1 METEWLRIGE
11 VASRTGLTHRTLRH
25 YDELGLL
32 VPGGL
37 SDGGYRLYSRED
49 MERLLAIQH
58 LKSLGLGLAEIGQAL
73 DEPGFDAAALLADH
87 AAVVEQ
93 RIAAEQE
100 LLSRLRSLQRAA
112 EAGWDEVLDTI
123 ALTEQLRHP
132 DGDVRF
138 RAALTGHASVPAE
151 ELVERLRSDPEP
163 GVREVATWALVQQ
176 GASAMA
182 AIGTLAEGDAQARHA
197 LAHVL
202 GKLRTVDALPH
213 LERLLRD
220 EADEV
225 AAKAAFSL
233 GQIGGVDAARLLGS
247 ALSDHRLA
255 VRDEATAALG
265 RLPEAVP
272 LLVEFAGEAEPTLR
286 LHAVEALGLLGSP
299 EATPTLVAALADSDE
314 EVRFA
319 ALLSL
324 ADAEGPEALG
334 ALEALVDSPDR
345 RTALVAAR
353 ILSDRAQALSSMSSR
368 PVR

>member
-1 METEWLRIGE
+1 METQWLRIGE
-11 VASRTGLTHRTLRH
+11 VAQRTGLTHRTLRH

-32 VPGGL
+32 IPSGI
-37 SDGGYRLYSRED
+37 SDGGYRLYSRDD

-73 DEPGFDAAALLADH
+73 DEPDFDAAALLEQH

-93 RIAAEQE
+93 RITAEQ
-100 LLSRLRSLQRAA
+100 LLLGRLRRLQQAA
-112 EAGWDEVLDTI
+112 QAGWDEVLDAI
-123 ALTEQLRHP
+123 ALSEQLRHP

-151 ELVERLRSDPEP
+151 DLVERLRSDPEP

-176 GASAMA
+176 GPSAMA

-202 GKLRTVDALPH
+202 GKFRTVDALPH
-213 LERLLRD
+213 LDPLLTD

-225 AAKAAFSL
+225 ATKAAFSL
-233 GQIGGVDAARLLGS
+233 GQIGGDDAVGLLGS
-247 ALSDHRLA
+247 ALADERLA

-265 RLPEAVP
+265 RLPEATP
-272 LLVEFAGEAEPTLR
+272 RLVDLAGNVDATVR
-286 LHAVEALGLLGSP
+286 LHAVEALGLLGGP
-299 EATPTLVAALADSDE
+299 DAAATLIGALSDDDA

-324 ADAEGPEALG
+324 TDVEGPEARS
-334 ALEALVDSPDR
+334 ALEALVESPDR
-345 RTALVAAR
+345 RTAVVAAR
-353 ILSDRAQALSSMSSR
+353 ILSDRG
-368 PVR
+368 